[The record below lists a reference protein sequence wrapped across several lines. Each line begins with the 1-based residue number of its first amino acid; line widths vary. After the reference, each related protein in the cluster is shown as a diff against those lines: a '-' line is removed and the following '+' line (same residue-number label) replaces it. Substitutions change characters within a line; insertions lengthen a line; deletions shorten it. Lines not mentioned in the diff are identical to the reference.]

1 MKKIL
6 QTVLFVGMLVFA
18 CQSSFG
24 QRVALRTNVLDWATL
39 SPNLSLETRLSGR
52 FTLGLG
58 LSGSPV
64 KVTVMDTRFN
74 SIRFQPE
81 LRYWFNRPMAK
92 HYMGLALLASNFD
105 LKHKTT
111 LQQGDIFAAGL
122 TYGYALVL
130 GRHWNVEFTAGV
142 GVGPARYFDYL
153 EHEDKPSSPNVSK
166 LMIIP
171 MNIGVSFTYIFK

>member
-1 MKKIL
+1 
-6 QTVLFVGMLVFA
+6 MLVMA

-39 SPNLSLETRLSGR
+39 TPNLTLETRLSNR
-52 FTLGLG
+52 FSLGFG
-58 LSGSPV
+58 LAGNPV
-64 KVTVMDTRFN
+64 KVTVCDTRFN
-74 SIRFQPE
+74 SFRFIPE

-92 HYMGLALLASNFD
+92 HYAGVALLASSFD
-105 LKHKTT
+105 LVLKDTRK
-111 LQQGDIFAAGL
+111 QGDIFGGGL

-130 GRHWNVEFTAGV
+130 GRHWNVEFTVGAGL
-142 GVGPARYFDYL
+142 GYARYFDYL
-153 EHEDKPSSPNVSK
+153 ESEPSPSSPNVSK